1 MSTTPMAAVALAI
14 VFTAGAAQG
23 ASEADLGWIGKLP
36 GVTLQT
42 ARTTRT
48 DGYKA
53 IYTLSAAADGTME
66 SVRAGL
72 VERGWT
78 VEKAADVPAG
88 AVAVRTVTADKD
100 GARVKI
106 ALTEALGVGTLT
118 VSLRGGDARASGAS
132 SSRSGGAAED
142 IVQGALEAAG
152 VGGGLVLAGNAV
164 TETHDCGGGDVS
176 VTASRSMITLEGT
189 CRTVKVVGNSNTVKV
204 KAAVQAIHAVGRA
217 NTVIWSA
224 ARNSTA
230 PAVKHVGTQNR
241 VHSDTER

>member
-1 MSTTPMAAVALAI
+1 MSTRPMVAVALAA
-14 VFTAGAAQG
+14 VFTAGGALG
-23 ASEADLGWIGKLP
+23 ASEADLAWIGKLP

-53 IYTLSAAADGTME
+53 IYTLSAAPDGTME

-72 VERGWT
+72 AERGWT

-118 VSLRGGDARASGAS
+118 VSLRGGDARAAGS
-132 SSRSGGAAED
+132 SSASGGAAQD
-142 IVQGALEAAG
+142 VVQGALEAAG
-152 VGGGLVLAGNAV
+152 VGGGLVLAGSAV

-189 CRTVKVVGNSNTVKV
+189 CRTVKVVGNSNTVTV